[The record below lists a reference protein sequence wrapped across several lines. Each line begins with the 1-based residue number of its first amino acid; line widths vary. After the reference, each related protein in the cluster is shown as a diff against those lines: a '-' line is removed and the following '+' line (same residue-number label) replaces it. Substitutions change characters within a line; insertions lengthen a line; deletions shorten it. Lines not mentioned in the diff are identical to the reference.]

1 MADRIIKSIAL
12 GPIAIE
18 LDPAGELVGRQR
30 RNLEKKSMS
39 TPRIRFW
46 YLAALLSVA
55 IAPPCNAGDATDAV
69 FGQIASVT
77 NPASKENAEALITG
91 IRVYFAQVNAKGG
104 IRGRQLKLK
113 LLDDGLQ
120 ATRMAE
126 LTGTLVADPSVL
138 GLLGYLNTP
147 GLQALADQQAFARA
161 SIALIA
167 PLQGDRRVVSAENV
181 FPLRTGYADEIE
193 ALLKELKRWDKDR
206 ISIVNMTSSFAPS
219 VADLAAQRAEQSS
232 IKVLARSIVDAANAA
247 SVQAAVSQVRAAD
260 PKAIL
265 LIASGKPAFDFINA
279 VRNDTGAQIPIYGLS
294 VLLHGEL
301 IKAVGL
307 QKARGI
313 VLSQATPYPFIPYQA
328 VVTEYQAAMK
338 TYSPNVPL
346 SFASLEGYLG
356 AKIAAEALRRA
367 GDQPTRAKVLAALRH
382 FGEYDLGGY
391 SVKYMPSSRR
401 GWESVDRTL
410 IDARGGLAR

>member
-77 NPASKENAEALITG
+77 NPASKANAEALITG
-91 IRVYFAQVNAKGG
+91 IGVYFAQVNAKGG

-147 GLQALADQQAFARA
+147 GLQALADQQAFARD

-232 IKVLARSIVDAANAA
+232 INVLTRS
-247 SVQAAVSQVRAAD
+247 
-260 PKAIL
+260 
-265 LIASGKPAFDFINA
+265 
-279 VRNDTGAQIPIYGLS
+279 TGAQIPIYGLS

-313 VLSQATPYPFIPYQA
+313 VLSHATPYPFIPYQA

-367 GDQPTRAKVLAALRH
+367 GDQPTRAKVLAALRN

-401 GWESVDRTL
+401 GWESVDLTL

>member
-1 MADRIIKSIAL
+1 
-12 GPIAIE
+12 
-18 LDPAGELVGRQR
+18 
-30 RNLEKKSMS
+30 
-39 TPRIRFW
+39 
-46 YLAALLSVA
+46 
-55 IAPPCNAGDATDAV
+55 
-69 FGQIASVT
+69 
-77 NPASKENAEALITG
+77 
-91 IRVYFAQVNAKGG
+91 
-104 IRGRQLKLK
+104 
-113 LLDDGLQ
+113 
-120 ATRMAE
+120 MAE

-147 GLQALADQQAFARA
+147 GLQALADQQAFARD

-219 VADLAAQRAEQSS
+219 VADLAVQRAEQSS

-247 SVQAAVSQVRAAD
+247 SVQAAASQVRAAD

-279 VRNDTGAQIPIYGLS
+279 VRNNTGAQIPIYGLS

-338 TYSPNVPL
+338 MYSPRMSPCRSPRSRVTW
-346 SFASLEGYLG
+346 G
-356 AKIAAEALRRA
+356 RR
-367 GDQPTRAKVLAALRH
+367 
-382 FGEYDLGGY
+382 
-391 SVKYMPSSRR
+391 
-401 GWESVDRTL
+401 
-410 IDARGGLAR
+410 